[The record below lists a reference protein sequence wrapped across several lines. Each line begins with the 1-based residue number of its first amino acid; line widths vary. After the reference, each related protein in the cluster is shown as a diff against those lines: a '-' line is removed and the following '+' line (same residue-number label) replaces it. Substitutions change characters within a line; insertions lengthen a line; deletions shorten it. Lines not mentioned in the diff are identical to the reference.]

1 MISRCFSFFN
11 ERKVIQNWL
20 VNDPGQWLVLILE
33 KRRVLAYLFK
43 GKDIVH
49 IGVNTPTNF
58 DVEGFH

>member
-1 MISRCFSFFN
+1 MIP
-11 ERKVIQNWL
+11 W
-20 VNDPGQWLVLILE
+20 QWLILILE

-43 GKDIVH
+43 DEDIVH